1 MSRIMDIIK
10 AESFDKELEECDGE
24 LRYYCKKQTE
34 HINKNQQ
41 HKMKILGE
49 RD

>member
-1 MSRIMDIIK
+1 MSRIMNIIK
-10 AESFDKELEECDGE
+10 AESFDKELEECDGA
-24 LRYYCKKQTE
+24 LSYFCKKQTE

-41 HKMKILGE
+41 HKMKTLEG